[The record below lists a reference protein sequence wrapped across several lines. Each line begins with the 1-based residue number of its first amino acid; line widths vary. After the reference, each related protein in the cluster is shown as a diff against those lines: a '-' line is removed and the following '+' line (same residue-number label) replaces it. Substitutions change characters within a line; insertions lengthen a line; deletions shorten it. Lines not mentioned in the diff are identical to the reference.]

1 MEIQCKRC
9 KKYSSLPKILISYK
23 FQCVHCGQ
31 NINLK
36 ENKKIF
42 NIMRIFGLIFAPA
55 GVIALNYIL
64 RYLRNIGFV
73 RLFSNLLFL
82 IIVIIFII
90 VFGMLQR
97 LIVEL
102 LCREKDN

>member
-9 KKYSSLPKILISYK
+9 KKYNSLPKILISYK

-42 NIMRIFGLIFAPA
+42 NIMRGFGLIFAPA
-55 GVIALNYIL
+55 SVIALNYIL
-64 RYLRNIGFV
+64 RYLRNIGFA
-73 RLFSNLLFL
+73 RLFSDLLFL

-90 VFGMLQR
+90 VIGLLQR
-97 LIVEL
+97 LVVEFI
-102 LCREKDN
+102 CKKTEN

>member
-1 MEIQCKRC
+1 
-9 KKYSSLPKILISYK
+9 
-23 FQCVHCGQ
+23 
-31 NINLK
+31 
-36 ENKKIF
+36 
-42 NIMRIFGLIFAPA
+42 MRIFGLIFAPA

-64 RYLRNIGFV
+64 RYLRNIGFA
-73 RLFSNLLFL
+73 RLFSDLLFL